1 MAISGRHLQPVQA
14 AVKMVETKGLS
25 LRGGRR
31 PTWQSREGTAGMG
44 KASPTVY
51 AARFDC
57 SGAQ

>member
-1 MAISGRHLQPVQA
+1 MSLPALHLRNQQA
-14 AVKMVETKGLS
+14 VVKMVEAKGLS